1 MTAYEM
7 CFGKTP
13 FRGENDEELEAA
25 IQAVN
30 YKFPVKGPRGKFYL
44 EFKDLVAR
52 LIKKRASGE
61 TRMHTSVLLF
71 ARSRI
76 QFSFHRN
83 RFARRSHLSRSAFD
97 GAIEMFPLPNDI
109 GI

>member
-52 LIKKRASGE
+52 LIKKRASGKVHY
-61 TRMHTSVLLF
+61 RPYLF
-71 ARSRI
+71 I
-76 QFSFHRN
+76 F
-83 RFARRSHLSRSAFD
+83 
-97 GAIEMFPLPNDI
+97 
-109 GI
+109 